1 MTLLMY
7 DTKLMEKGRGM
18 EKIIRNYDQFGS
30 GLVYFI
36 QMNVIVCN
44 VYSAQQYCVFATY
57 IFP

>member
-7 DTKLMEKGRGM
+7 DTKLMETGM

-36 QMNVIVCN
+36 EINVIVRN
-44 VYSAQQYCVFATY
+44 VYSAQEY
-57 IFP
+57 IV

>member
-7 DTKLMEKGRGM
+7 DTKLMETGRGM

-36 QMNVIVCN
+36 EINVIVRN
-44 VYSAQQYCVFATY
+44 VYSAQEY
-57 IFP
+57 IV